1 MYIKGI
7 VSLLASKEC
16 ISAATTIPSKVFL
29 RRETNATHFGA
40 ISLYVSIRVFNLLE
54 KIGYRLMDPIASY
67 YSDLPMN
74 LRFVKL
80 SHHYCIIS
88 TDPNPQRMDDDA
100 HL

>member
-1 MYIKGI
+1 MHLSGNNHTKQGVWGDQCY
-7 VSLLASKEC
+7 A
-16 ISAATTIPSKVFL
+16 
-29 RRETNATHFGA
+29 RDFGA

-54 KIGYRLMDPIASY
+54 KFGYRLMDPIASY

>member
-1 MYIKGI
+1 MHLSGNNHTKQG
-7 VSLLASKEC
+7 VSPAGDQ
-16 ISAATTIPSKVFL
+16 ATGGAG
-29 RRETNATHFGA
+29 NATLGIWSA
-40 ISLYVSIRVFNLLE
+40 KLIRKYKNPQSLGENF
-54 KIGYRLMDPIASY
+54 GYRLMDPIPSY

-80 SHHYCIIS
+80 SHHYDIIS

>member
-1 MYIKGI
+1 MLRSGFWSAKLIRKYK
-7 VSLLASKEC
+7 VLQSLGEN
-16 ISAATTIPSKVFL
+16 F
-29 RRETNATHFGA
+29 
-40 ISLYVSIRVFNLLE
+40 
-54 KIGYRLMDPIASY
+54 GYRLMDPIASY

-80 SHHYCIIS
+80 SHHYYIIS